1 MERITKLKLLRAVDD
16 NRVNRWTMSN
26 KKILFVG
33 GIANSTT
40 EESLATTFN
49 TFGYLRNVQVK
60 GSGNGDKKY
69 AFVEFEVEEDAAA
82 AMDNMN
88 GSVMEGQTLAVNF
101 AYQRREMRTTAVWDE
116 TDDAGNGSGATAA
129 ATASEE

>member
-1 MERITKLKLLRAVDD
+1 
-16 NRVNRWTMSN
+16 MSN

-49 TFGYLRNVQVK
+49 TFGYLHSVQIK
-60 GSGNGDKKY
+60 GGGNGDKSY

-88 GSVMEGQTLAVNF
+88 GAVMEGQTLAVNF
-101 AYQRREMRTTAVWDE
+101 AYQRREMSTKAVWDE
-116 TDDAGNGSGATAA
+116 TDDAGDGSGAAAA
-129 ATASEE
+129 ATGSEE